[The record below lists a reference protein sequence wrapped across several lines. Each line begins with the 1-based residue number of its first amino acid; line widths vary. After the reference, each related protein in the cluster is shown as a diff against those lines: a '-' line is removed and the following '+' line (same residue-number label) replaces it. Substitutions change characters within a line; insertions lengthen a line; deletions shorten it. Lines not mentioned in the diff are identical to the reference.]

1 MIAPRCR
8 PHSLRRL
15 IYHCVLRVLPVP
27 AAAIEEAREQGV
39 LSREQYTQLRRI
51 SAAMSE
57 GERMADEVETRR
69 VCFNE

>member
-1 MIAPRCR
+1 M
-8 PHSLRRL
+8 
-15 IYHCVLRVLPVP
+15 LPVP

-69 VCFNE
+69 ARALEQGRGDRKSVV